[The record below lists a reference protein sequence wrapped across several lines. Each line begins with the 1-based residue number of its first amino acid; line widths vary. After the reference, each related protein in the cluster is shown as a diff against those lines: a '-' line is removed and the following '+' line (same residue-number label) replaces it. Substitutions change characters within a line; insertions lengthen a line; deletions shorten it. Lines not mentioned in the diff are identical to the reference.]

1 MKPSRYVFLLLGFI
15 SIISQIILMRRLM
28 VIFSGNE
35 LSVGV
40 VLTSWMLWTGAG
52 SILFGRL
59 TEGLKRVYLVLS
71 LTLIGV
77 VVLFPLTLLLTFCIK
92 PILGIPLSQIV
103 GLPTIIIST
112 GVILGPLCILL
123 GFSFVL
129 CCRLFP
135 EDSSINVGRVYLWEA
150 LGAALGG
157 ISFNWVAI
165 PLFSPFQSILILDLI
180 ISITIWWLLKQ
191 DGKAKGS
198 RPARRAVI
206 WLPLALAGVSL
217 ALLILPQQVLDLD
230 LVAQKIR
237 WRGFNPIYTAD
248 SRYGSITL
256 TRTGGEFTLF
266 YNGFPSFTYPD
277 PMHAEEVAH
286 LAMLEHPRPREVL
299 LVGGGLN
306 GVVDELLK
314 YPLTR
319 LDYVQLDPEINEV
332 EMGEIPHTQE
342 LLRDGRLQIF
352 NRDGRYFINHQP
364 PGSYD
369 LVIINLSGPDTA
381 QLNRFYTLEF
391 FEEVKRVLKEGGVL
405 ATSAGEPAN
414 YISDAQARFLGCIY
428 VTLRRCLKE
437 TVILPLSR
445 NYLIAT
451 ETKGYLTS
459 DYQQILQRLH
469 SRKIKTRFFR
479 DYYLRY
485 NLSPERVNYTRKR
498 VESELSRGFILNLD
512 LKPIAYLYN
521 TLHWGTHFNLER
533 ARLLKWLDRIKFYHC
548 LTALILLAL
557 PVLIWLRLRP
567 GRETTGVI
575 SAIGAMGFVSIST
588 EIVILLSFQIIYG
601 YMFYQLGLIVAAF
614 MVGLSFGAILAR
626 RFLERRVNSFR
637 VFLIS
642 LLSLALYPLLLW
654 AVLSLPLS
662 NLTEFSATMVF
673 MLLTLMGAVVCG
685 LIFQLGADIFIKKGE
700 GIGFSAGWINGADH
714 LGAALGALFTSA
726 ILIPIFGL
734 INTLIFS
741 TVLVSLSLLILL
753 MGKGIAGNGKE

>member
-1 MKPSRYVFLLLGFI
+1 MKPSRYVFILLGFI

-40 VLTSWMLWTGAG
+40 VLTSWMLWTGVG

-59 TEGLKRVYLVLS
+59 TESISRAYLVLS
-71 LTLIGV
+71 LTLMGV
-77 VVLFPLTLLLTFCIK
+77 IILFPLTLLLTFAIK

-103 GLPTIIIST
+103 GLPTIIVST
-112 GVILGPLCILL
+112 TAVLGPLCILL

-135 EDSSINVGRVYLWEA
+135 EDSSVNVGRVYLWEA
-150 LGAALGG
+150 LGSALGG
-157 ISFNWVAI
+157 ISFNWAAI
-165 PLFSPFQSILILDLI
+165 PLLSPFQSILILDLI
-180 ISITIWWLLKQ
+180 IALTIWWLLREG
-191 DGKAKGS
+191 GKLGGIK
-198 RPARRAVI
+198 PTRRLVM
-206 WLPLALAGVSL
+206 WLPPVLAGASL
-217 ALLILPQQVLDLD
+217 AILLLPQPLLDLD

-237 WRGFNPIYTAD
+237 WRGFNPIYTTD

-256 TRTGGEFTLF
+256 TRTGGEYTLF

-277 PMHAEEVAH
+277 PMHSEEVVH

-306 GVVDELLK
+306 GAVDELLK

-319 LDYVQLDPEINEV
+319 LDYVQLDPKITEV
-332 EMGEIPHTQE
+332 EMEEIPHTQE
-342 LLRDGRLQIF
+342 LLRDRRLKTF
-352 NRDGRYFINHQP
+352 NLDGRYFINQQP

-391 FEEVKRVLKEGGVL
+391 FEEVKRILKKGGTL

-414 YISDAQARFLGCIY
+414 YISDAQARFLTCIY
-428 VTLRRCLKE
+428 GTLRRSLKE
-437 TVILPLSR
+437 VLILPLSR
-445 NYLIAT
+445 NYLIAS
-451 ETKGYLTS
+451 EKKEYLTS
-459 DYQQILQRLH
+459 DYKQILSRLH

-485 NLSPERVNYTRKR
+485 NLSAERVSYTRKR
-498 VESELSRGFILNLD
+498 VESELNRGFTLNLD

-521 TLHWGTHFNLER
+521 TLHWETHFDLGR

-548 LTALILLAL
+548 LTALILLIL
-557 PVLIWLRLRP
+557 PVLLWIRIRP
-567 GRETTGVI
+567 GKDTTGVI
-575 SAIGAMGFVSIST
+575 SAIGAMGFASIST

-601 YMFYQLGLIVAAF
+601 YMFYQLGLIVTAF

-626 RFLERRVNSFR
+626 GFLESKANSFR

-642 LLSLALYPLLLW
+642 LLFLALYPLLLW

-662 NLTEFSATMVF
+662 KLAEISATLVF
-673 MLLTLMGAVVCG
+673 MILTLVGAVVCG
-685 LIFQLGADIFIKKGE
+685 VIFQLGADIFIQKGE

-734 INTLIFS
+734 LNTLIFS
-741 TVLVSLSLLILL
+741 SILLLLSLLILL
-753 MGKGIAGNGKE
+753 IGSGKSR

>member
-1 MKPSRYVFLLLGFI
+1 MKPSRSVFILLGFI

-40 VLTSWMLWTGAG
+40 VLTSWMLWTGVG

-59 TEGLKRVYLVLS
+59 TEGISRAYLVLS
-71 LTLIGV
+71 LTLMGV
-77 VVLFPLTLLLTFCIK
+77 IILFPLTLLLTFALK

-103 GLPTIIIST
+103 GLPTIIVST
-112 GVILGPLCILL
+112 AAVLGPLCILL
-123 GFSFVL
+123 GFCFVL

-135 EDSSINVGRVYLWEA
+135 EDRSVNVGRVYLWEA
-150 LGAALGG
+150 LGSALGG
-157 ISFNWVAI
+157 ISFNWAAI
-165 PLFSPFQSILILDLI
+165 PLLSPFQSILILDLI
-180 ISITIWWLLKQ
+180 ISITIWWLLREG
-191 DGKAKGS
+191 GKLRGIK
-198 RPARRAVI
+198 PTRRLVM
-206 WLPLALAGVSL
+206 WLPPVLAGASL
-217 ALLILPQQVLDLD
+217 ALLILPQPLLD

-237 WRGFNPIYTAD
+237 WQGFHPIYTTD

-256 TRTGGEFTLF
+256 TRTGGEYTLF

-277 PMHAEEVAH
+277 PMHSEEVVH

-319 LDYVQLDPEINEV
+319 LDYVQLDPKITEV
-332 EMGEIPHTQE
+332 EMEEIPHTQE
-342 LLRDGRLQIF
+342 VLRDRRLKTF
-352 NRDGRYFINHQP
+352 NLDGRYFINQQP

-391 FEEVKRVLKEGGVL
+391 FEEVRRILKEGGTL

-414 YISDAQARFLGCIY
+414 YISDAQARFLTCIY
-428 VTLRRCLKE
+428 GTLRRSLKE
-437 TVILPLSR
+437 VVILPLSR
-445 NYLIAT
+445 NYLIAS
-451 ETKGYLTS
+451 ERKGYLTS
-459 DYQQILQRLH
+459 DYQQILNRLH

-485 NLSPERVNYTRKR
+485 NLSPERVSYTRKR
-498 VESELSRGFILNLD
+498 VESELNRGFTLNLNF
-512 LKPIAYLYN
+512 KPIAYLYN
-521 TLHWGTHFNLER
+521 ILHWETHFNLGR
-533 ARLLKWLDRIKFYHC
+533 ARFLKWLDRIRFYHC
-548 LTALILLAL
+548 LTALLLLIL
-557 PVLIWLRLRP
+557 PVLLWLRLRP
-567 GRETTGVI
+567 RREATGVI
-575 SAIGAMGFVSIST
+575 SAIGAMGFAGIST

-601 YMFYQLGLIVAAF
+601 YMFYQLGLIVTAF
-614 MVGLSFGAILAR
+614 MVGLSFGAILGR
-626 RFLERRVNSFR
+626 RSLESRVNSFR

-642 LLSLALYPLLLW
+642 LIYLALYPLLLW
-654 AVLSLPLS
+654 AALSLPL
-662 NLTEFSATMVF
+662 NKLAEISATLVF
-673 MLLTLMGAVVCG
+673 MILTLVGAVACG
-685 LIFQLGADIFIKKGE
+685 VIFQLGADIFIQKGE

-741 TVLVSLSLLILL
+741 SMLVFLSLLILL
-753 MGKGIAGNGKE
+753 MGREKSR